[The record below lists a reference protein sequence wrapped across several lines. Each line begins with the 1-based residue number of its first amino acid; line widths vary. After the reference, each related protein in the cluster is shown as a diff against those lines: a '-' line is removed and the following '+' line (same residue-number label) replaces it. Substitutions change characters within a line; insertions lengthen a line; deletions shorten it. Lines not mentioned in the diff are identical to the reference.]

1 MVVFHGWSTRGLHQP
16 IVITIQDFGVVS
28 QECGWGSTTEQQ
40 EWDVIVVKFG
50 GLVFLSIFLRISANK
65 EAAKNEQNKAKKLET
80 KRSVLREFLF
90 SLFNGKRNVW

>member
-50 GLVFLSIFLRISANK
+50 GFVFLSIFLRISANK
-65 EAAKNEQNKAKKLET
+65 EAGKKRAKQS
-80 KRSVLREFLF
+80 KRVRNQRSGLCKFLF
-90 SLFNGKRNVW
+90 LF